1 MSGDDNTGGI
11 APPAQPGSGCVET
24 DCADA
29 AEQLQEYLSG
39 ELDSE
44 AIGAIEAHIHRCGPC
59 LDAYDFHSALR
70 KVIASKCAESM
81 PGDLRS
87 RLVGMLDQAASNPE

>member
-1 MSGDDNTGGI
+1 MSGDSTGGLT
-11 APPAQPGSGCVET
+11 PPGDGPGSGCAET

-44 AIGAIEAHIHRCGPC
+44 TIGAIEAHIHRCGPC